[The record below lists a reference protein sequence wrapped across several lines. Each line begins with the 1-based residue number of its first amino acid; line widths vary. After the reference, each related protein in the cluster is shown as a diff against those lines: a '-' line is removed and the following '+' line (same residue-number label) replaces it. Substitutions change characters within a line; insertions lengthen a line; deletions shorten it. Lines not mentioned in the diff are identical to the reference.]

1 MLYYILLYYI
11 ILFYFILY
19 YITLYYIIVY
29 YIIIYYIMLH
39 YLKLYYIYMT
49 NKGWEC
55 RDVIE
60 TREVNLQDLRISP
73 KLKWPS
79 NISLQISRHPLT
91 YPIDLLGLPGRS
103 QPTSRTRAYAKCQ
116 IGSIFGI
123 PYYDPTCP
131 MVLEYVATFT
141 TKMTMSSYLLMGSW
155 WPFCGAQF
163 VGAIFGHMSRL
174 SRQRFGIRGRHICFR
189 KSHVVITAF
198 QKRLEA

>member
-1 MLYYILLYYI
+1 MLCYITLYYN
-11 ILFYFILY
+11 ILY

-39 YLKLYYIYMT
+39 YLKLYYIYIWPTKVGNAGMLS
-49 NKGWEC
+49 KQE
-55 RDVIE
+55 RS
-60 TREVNLQDLRISP
+60 ISKTWGYHQNSNGP
-73 KLKWPS
+73 ATFPYRYPNIHWPT
-79 NISLQISRHPLT
+79 PLT
-91 YPIDLLGLPGRS
+91 YWVYLKDLNQHLEPGLMP
-103 QPTSRTRAYAKCQ
+103 

-123 PYYDPTCP
+123 PYYDPTCS
-131 MVLEYVATFT
+131 MVLEYLATFT
-141 TKMTMSSYLLMGSW
+141 TKMTRSSYLLMGSW

-189 KSHVVITAF
+189 KSQVVITAF

>member
-1 MLYYILLYYI
+1 
-11 ILFYFILY
+11 
-19 YITLYYIIVY
+19 
-29 YIIIYYIMLH
+29 
-39 YLKLYYIYMT
+39 MT

-91 YPIDLLGLPGRS
+91 YPIDLPGLPERS

-123 PYYDPTCP
+123 PYYDPTCS
-131 MVLEYVATFT
+131 MVLEYLATFT
-141 TKMTMSSYLLMGSW
+141 TQNDQVKLFTD
-155 WPFCGAQF
+155 
-163 VGAIFGHMSRL
+163 
-174 SRQRFGIRGRHICFR
+174 GIMVAFLRSAVRRCNLWA
-189 KSHVVITAF
+189 HV
-198 QKRLEA
+198 